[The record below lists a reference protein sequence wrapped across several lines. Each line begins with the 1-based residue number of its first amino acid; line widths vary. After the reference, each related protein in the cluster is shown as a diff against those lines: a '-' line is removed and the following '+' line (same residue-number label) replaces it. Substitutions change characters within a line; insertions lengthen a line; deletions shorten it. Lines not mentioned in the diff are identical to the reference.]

1 MIIAKKIISPIQLR
15 HCSFTEPE
23 VLLIMNRSRKEEKV
37 HGVSECALIA
47 QCYNMAK
54 EKAQSING

>member
-1 MIIAKKIISPIQLR
+1 MNDNSQENNIPNSTETLL
-15 HCSFTEPE
+15 FTEPE

-37 HGVSECALIA
+37 HGVSAECALIA

-54 EKAQSING
+54 KKHSL